1 MSTLVRTET
10 GRDSR
15 GNKFLTNTYEDF
27 SQMTPDTGA
36 SSWTQSQA
44 DGVWTLTETYTEQV
58 PDPGGGG
65 GATTYPDIWSLDIS
79 TVTEPI
85 ESFIIFRNNI
95 TPQTMGYW
103 QNWKAGRDPGPNTYP
118 DDGFPVYGPSTT
130 EYTQQ
135 LLLRF
140 NRGEVDYLTPRIVV
154 KHQKVYA
161 VPPALT
167 GVGYASN
174 NIAGCPFNFATSV
187 NFLMTGATATQ
198 EGANFRVTMEW
209 LTSRPGG
216 WDSYVYG
223 GGA

>member
-10 GRDSR
+10 GRDAR
-15 GNKFLTNTYEDF
+15 GNKFLTNTYESFD
-27 SQMTPDTGA
+27 QPTPDTTA
-36 SSWTQSQA
+36 SSWTLAQA

-65 GATTYPDIWSLDIS
+65 GVTYPDIWSLDVS

-85 ESFIIFRNNI
+85 ESFILFRLNI
-95 TPQTMGYW
+95 SAQEMGYW
-103 QNWKAGRDPGPNTYP
+103 QNWKAGKEPGTDTYP
-118 DDGFPVYGPSTT
+118 SGFPGNSTNA
-130 EYTQQ
+130 YIQQ

-154 KHQKVYA
+154 KHQKVYS
-161 VPPALT
+161 VPPQLT
-167 GVGYASN
+167 GVGYATN
-174 NIAGCPFNFATSV
+174 DIQGCPFNFSNQV

-209 LTSRPGG
+209 LTSRPGK
-216 WDSYVYG
+216 WDSYIYG
-223 GGA
+223 P